1 MNIFKKYPPFKFLLV
16 IFDLIVLNCSFA
28 IALRLRFMPHI
39 DVINLSEFAIAKEW
53 AIFIMYSP
61 IWIFFFQ
68 YLGLYKRHIIFT
80 RSKQMVLII
89 KGIFLG
95 FIGLILVQFIIRN
108 PLRIMPTGIVLQSRL
123 MFIYFLLICTFSLS
137 IYRLFFIRPVFRIR
151 WLKKVINERAVII
164 GAGKRGKLIALEL
177 TEEQEYQTQL
187 VGFIDDFVEKG
198 TIVFKGLAVLGPI
211 NKIDE
216 IIELYN
222 VSSIYLAID
231 KIFKNRLY
239 HIISICLKRHSL
251 IHISSE
257 LLDIIPEKVDIDRI
271 RDCPV
276 IRANSSSDGIY
287 STFFK
292 SWIGRVLAL
301 IGVILISPMLIFIT
315 IGVKLSSPGPAIFK
329 QKRVGKNGKLFDLYK
344 FRSMITG
351 SDDDESRK
359 EEMIKLIK
367 GEKKNCNT
375 CLRACLSVDLSNA
388 PAGQAGAR
396 SQASHRQNG
405 STKVINSS
413 KVTKFGGFIRKYS
426 LDELPQLF
434 NVIKGDMNLVG
445 PRPCLPYEYEVYD
458 EWHKKRLDVKP
469 GCTGLWQVSARSETS
484 HDDMVVLDIYYLQN
498 ISPWLDLQLLLK
510 TIPVLL
516 SGKGGE

>member
-1 MNIFKKYPPFKFLLV
+1 MNIFKKYPSFKFLLA
-16 IFDLIVLNCSFA
+16 ILDLIVLNCSFA

-39 DVINLSEFAIAKEW
+39 DVINLSEFSIAKEW

-61 IWIFFFQ
+61 IWLFFFQ

-80 RSKQMVLII
+80 RSKQMVLIL

-95 FIGLILVQFIIRN
+95 FIGLILVQFIVRN

-123 MFIYFLLICTFSLS
+123 MFLYFLLICIFSLS
-137 IYRLFFIRPVFRIR
+137 IYRLFLIRPVFRIR
-151 WLKKVINERAVII
+151 WLDKIISERAVII
-164 GAGKRGKLIALEL
+164 GAGKRGKLIASEL
-177 TEEQEYQTQL
+177 TEEQEHQTKL
-187 VGFIDDFVEKG
+187 LGFIDDSVEKG
-198 TIVFKGLAVLGPI
+198 SKVFMGLEVLGPI

-216 IIELYN
+216 IIKSN
-222 VSSIYLAID
+222 QVNSIYLAID
-231 KIFKNRLY
+231 NISKNKLY
-239 HIISICLKRHSL
+239 QIISVCLKRHSL

-257 LLDIIPEKVDIDRI
+257 LLDIIPEKLNIDRI
-271 RDCPV
+271 RDLPV

-301 IGVILISPMLIFIT
+301 MGVIFISPLLIFIL

-329 QKRVGKNGKLFDLYK
+329 QKRVGRNGKLFDFYK
-344 FRSMITG
+344 FRSMVIG
-351 SDDDESRK
+351 NNDDNNRK
-359 EEMIKLIK
+359 QEMIDFIN
-367 GEKKNCNT
+367 GNSKKI
-375 CLRACLSVDLSNA
+375 S
-388 PAGQAGAR
+388 
-396 SQASHRQNG
+396 G
-405 STKVINSS
+405 STKVVDLSRV
-413 KVTKFGGFIRKYS
+413 KKFGKFIRKYS

-434 NVIKGDMNLVG
+434 NVIKGDMSLVG

-469 GCTGLWQVSARSETS
+469 GCTGLWQVTSRSETS
-484 HDDMVVLDIYYLQN
+484 YDDMVILDIYYLQN
-498 ISPWLDLQLLLK
+498 ISPWLDLQILLK

-516 SGKGGE
+516 TGKGGE